1 MIEMTRKIKI
11 RNIKFQTRV
20 FNLNT
25 FNEFKIVEFINVN
38 NDNEKLYE
46 IKEKDLRGIEYNCYL
61 TSNIFAELNTFEFI
75 DLANID
81 KNYSLYNMLE
91 EIQYFKESIDFT
103 KAYYIDID
111 KNKIRKIRNVY
122 FSQETRDKIYIK
134 IKDKVLEVERKHF
147 DKILLKLK

>member
-1 MIEMTRKIKI
+1 MTRKIKI

>member
-1 MIEMTRKIKI
+1 MTRKIKI

-81 KNYSLYNMLE
+81 KYYSLYNMLE

-103 KAYYIDID
+103 KAYYID

-134 IKDKVLEVERKHF
+134 IKDKVFEVERKHF
-147 DKILLKLK
+147 DRILLKVK

>member
-81 KNYSLYNMLE
+81 KYYSLYNMLE

-103 KAYYIDID
+103 KAYYID

-134 IKDKVLEVERKHF
+134 IKDKVVEVERKQF

>member
-11 RNIKFQTRV
+11 RNIKFHTRV